1 MERYRHVKKMEVR
14 QAEIEKEVEGWRVRK
29 QARDEKFVKEIYDKY
44 VEEQRQLIIETR
56 RDRKEAISKAMQQ
69 KISKQEADIHFYK
82 DQCAMLKEQ
91 LEESRREEEIVRKAQ
106 AEAARQQIRDQ
117 KIAAKKAIDSL
128 KEKLK
133 GDEGNFDGFFRELE
147 KNMVVGKMNVKSSK
161 R

>member
-1 MERYRHVKKMEVR
+1 
-14 QAEIEKEVEGWRVRK
+14 
-29 QARDEKFVKEIYDKY
+29 
-44 VEEQRQLIIETR
+44 
-56 RDRKEAISKAMQQ
+56 
-69 KISKQEADIHFYK
+69 
-82 DQCAMLKEQ
+82 MLKEQ